1 LTELLFCPTE
11 SRVYQ
16 KTMAKSATA
25 EPPLTGFHGQ
35 PPGTLIQRFPFY
47 YGWINLIIASL
58 AMLATLPGR
67 SVGLG
72 LITEPLIADLHLER
86 LAFGQM
92 NFWATLI
99 GASFSVLVGPFVDR
113 HGVRVLVTMVALAL
127 GAVVLGLS
135 QVSGGI
141 ALLLLLVLVRG
152 FGQSAL
158 SSVSLTV
165 VGKWFVQRLSHAMA
179 IFSVL
184 IGIGFAA
191 AILVVQSAVQNGG
204 WRSTWSTLGWCIIV
218 LAMLCWLLVR
228 RSPESCKVEVDPG
241 FSKPQSE
248 PQPDNPGEAIIGF
261 TLSQTLATSA
271 FWLFAIGSA
280 LYNLVVAGVML
291 FNQSILSELGF
302 DDQVFQYAM
311 AGFMFLGVTGNLFAG
326 WLALRWSL
334 GKLMGVAMLLLTA
347 ALLGYPHLA
356 ASWQVII
363 HAMVLGLVGGFVTVI
378 FFTAYG
384 KTFGRRHLGKIQ
396 GAAQVFAV
404 LASASG
410 PWLLVY
416 VLERTGSYTPAF
428 YIIAPAIA
436 IVGICAWWVRIPR
449 PQEAAA

>member
-1 LTELLFCPTE
+1 MTKSVTTE
-11 SRVYQ
+11 Q
-16 KTMAKSATA
+16 
-25 EPPLTGFHGQ
+25 PLAGLQG
-35 PPGTLIQRFPFY
+35 PSPVRTLIQRLPFY
-47 YGWINLIIASL
+47 YGWINLMLASF

-72 LITEPLIADLHLER
+72 LITEPLIADLRVER

-92 NFWATLI
+92 NFWATLV
-99 GASFSVLVGPFVDR
+99 GATFSLMCGPFVDR
-113 HGVRVLVTMVALAL
+113 YGVRVLVTLVALTL

-135 QVSGGI
+135 QVTSGM
-141 ALLLLLVLVRG
+141 ALLLLLILVRG

-158 SSVSLTV
+158 SSVSLTM
-165 VGKWFVQRLSHAMA
+165 VGKWFVRRLSHAMA

-191 AILVVQSAVQNGG
+191 AILVVQSAVQTSG
-204 WRSTWSTLGWCIIV
+204 WRSTWSTLGWSIV
-218 LAMLCWLLVR
+218 ALALLSWLLAR
-228 RSPESCKVEVDPG
+228 RSPESCGVEVDPAS
-241 FSKPQSE
+241 SKSQNE
-248 PQPDNPGEAIIGF
+248 PQLDNPVEAMIGF
-261 TLSQTLATSA
+261 TLSQALITPA

-291 FNQSILSELGF
+291 FNQSILKELGF
-302 DDQVFQYAM
+302 GEQVFQYAM

-326 WLALRWSL
+326 WLAQRWSL

-410 PWLLVY
+410 PWLLAY
-416 VLERTGSYTPAF
+416 VLERTGSYTPGF

-436 IVGICAWWVRIPR
+436 IVGICAWWVPIPR
-449 PQEAAA
+449 PEEALP